1 MVDSQL
7 HMNQQQPLY
16 RNICNTLLSLTY
28 SRSLSKGLQLHA
40 HIIKLGLQSIPLLSH
55 HLINFYSKTHLPYS
69 SLQIF
74 NDSSHK
80 SPTTW
85 SSIIS
90 SFAQNDLPLLSLHFF
105 RLMIRHGL
113 APDDHI
119 FPSATKSCGILA
131 SLPVAQLLHCFA
143 YKTAYHVDLFVGSSI
158 VDMYGKCGDIHNA
171 HNVFDEMPYRNVVS
185 WSGLIYGYVQLGEDD
200 EALRLFKR
208 FLVEEEN
215 EGVNDFT
222 LSSVLRVCGGSTLLQ
237 MGKQIHGLSFKTSF
251 DSSCFVASSLIS
263 LYSKC
268 GVVEE
273 AYDVFEEVTV
283 RNLGMWNAMLIAC
296 AQHAHTNKTF
306 ELFDKMK
313 SVGGVKANFITF
325 LCVLYAC
332 SHAGLVEK
340 GKYYFELM
348 KDYGIEPG
356 TQHYSTL
363 VDLLGRAGKLN
374 EAVKVIE
381 EMPMEPTESV
391 LGALL
396 TGCRIHGNTELAS
409 YVANRVSELGS
420 VSSGLQVLLSN
431 AYAAAGRWEEAARAR
446 KTLRDKGIKKETGLS
461 WVEEGNRVHTFA
473 AGDRSH
479 AKTLEI
485 YDKLEE
491 LGEEMEKAGYVADT
505 SFVLR
510 EVDGEEKSR
519 SIKYHSERLAIA
531 FGLITFPQGQ
541 PIRVMKNL
549 RVCGDCHTAIKF
561 ISKCTGR
568 VIIVRDNNRFHR
580 FEDGK
585 CTCGDY
591 W

>member
-7 HMNQQQPLY
+7 HMNQQPLY

-113 APDDHI
+113 PPDDHI

-131 SLPVAQLLHCFA
+131 LLPVAQSLHCFA

-158 VDMYGKCGDIHNA
+158 VDMYGKCGNINNA
-171 HNVFDEMPYRNVVS
+171 RNVFDEMPYRNVVS
-185 WSGLIYGYVQLGEDD
+185 WSGLIYGYVHLGEDD

-332 SHAGLVEK
+332 SHAG
-340 GKYYFELM
+340 
-348 KDYGIEPG
+348 
-356 TQHYSTL
+356 
-363 VDLLGRAGKLN
+363 
-374 EAVKVIE
+374 
-381 EMPMEPTESV
+381 
-391 LGALL
+391 AL
-396 TGCRIHGNTELAS
+396 
-409 YVANRVSELGS
+409 
-420 VSSGLQVLLSN
+420 
-431 AYAAAGRWEEAARAR
+431 
-446 KTLRDKGIKKETGLS
+446 
-461 WVEEGNRVHTFA
+461 
-473 AGDRSH
+473 
-479 AKTLEI
+479 
-485 YDKLEE
+485 
-491 LGEEMEKAGYVADT
+491 
-505 SFVLR
+505 
-510 EVDGEEKSR
+510 
-519 SIKYHSERLAIA
+519 
-531 FGLITFPQGQ
+531 
-541 PIRVMKNL
+541 
-549 RVCGDCHTAIKF
+549 
-561 ISKCTGR
+561 
-568 VIIVRDNNRFHR
+568 
-580 FEDGK
+580 
-585 CTCGDY
+585 
-591 W
+591 